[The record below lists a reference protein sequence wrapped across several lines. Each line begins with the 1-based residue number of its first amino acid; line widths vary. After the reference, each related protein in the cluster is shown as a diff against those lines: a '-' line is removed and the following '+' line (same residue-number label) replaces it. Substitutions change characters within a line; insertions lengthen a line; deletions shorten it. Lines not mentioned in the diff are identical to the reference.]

1 MGRMSEGKGARM
13 ATKKRWMY
21 VPPKPPKPK
30 VPDSVKSVV
39 KTKADEFVESFLKPN
54 FIKPPPKDYQWNY
67 PVDIFTK
74 WHQTYFYFCSTW
86 RSPGPNAI
94 SEYFE
99 SRFARLEYAGG
110 EKFNM
115 AYMRYTGQWWEI
127 FQSLTLE
134 ECIEEMRTNPLLQLA
149 N

>member
-1 MGRMSEGKGARM
+1 
-13 ATKKRWMY
+13 MY

-30 VPDSVKSVV
+30 VPKYLKSPV
-39 KTKADEFVESFLKPN
+39 KTKADELVESFLKPHC
-54 FIKPPPKDYQWNY
+54 IKEPPKDYQWNY
-67 PVDIFTK
+67 VVDIFTK
-74 WHQTYFYFCSTW
+74 WYQRYFYFCSTW
-86 RSPGPNAI
+86 RSPSPNAI

-99 SRFARLEYAGG
+99 IRFARLEYAGD

-127 FQSLTLE
+127 FQGLALDQ
-134 ECIEEMRTNPLLQLA
+134 CIEEIRVNPLLRLTPQK